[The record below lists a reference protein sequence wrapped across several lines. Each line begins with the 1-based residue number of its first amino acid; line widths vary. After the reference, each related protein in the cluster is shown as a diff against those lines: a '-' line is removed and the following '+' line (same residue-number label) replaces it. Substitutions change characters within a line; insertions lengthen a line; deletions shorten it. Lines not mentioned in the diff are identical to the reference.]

1 MALLHE
7 QTGTA
12 FDRRCVAA
20 LEAVL
25 GRDQPKPALA
35 TLRVAAATA

>member
-1 MALLHE
+1 LRD

-12 FDRRCVAA
+12 FDERCVAA

-25 GRDQPKPALA
+25 EREQPQPAFA
-35 TLRVAAATA
+35 PLRVAAASA